1 MWSSLVRT
9 GVEWVKMN
17 DRSCHYKE
25 SRTCTKNYEK
35 KQYVFRALRQDESAR
50 QF

>member
-9 GVEWVKMN
+9 GAEWVKMN
-17 DRSCHYKE
+17 DGSCHYKE
-25 SRTCTKNYEK
+25 SRMYIKNYEE

-50 QF
+50 KF